1 MVDDDN
7 RQMFCPFVPGV
18 RHNAYPDARAMRGT
32 AGDDNI
38 WLVGDGDKCSVHLHQ
53 VLDTMHVQEQCGE
66 LLETTTCGLMWMGN
80 KCSVHLHQVLGTML
94 TRVQEQC
101 GELVQTTMAP
111 QSGLQTF
118 DFLGNSILAAVDQQ
132 VASSLPGTL
141 PMPAA

>member
-38 WLVGDGDKCSVHLHQ
+38 WLVGDGD
-53 VLDTMHVQEQCGE
+53 
-66 LLETTTCGLMWMGN
+66 